1 MATSVQTAYT
11 SNTNALVATNLGVL
25 GTPSDL
31 RRLASEDKLS
41 NLSLLQLGMKFVS
54 VHLWSQKVLQ
64 VFDFF
69 LLAKID
75 FMQYLQVKWSQWI
88 TQMCPDC

>member
-11 SNTNALVATNLGVL
+11 SNTNALVATNLGAL

-41 NLSLLQLGMKFVS
+41 NLSLLQLGMKFVR
-54 VHLWSQKVLQ
+54 VNLWSQTVVQ

-88 TQMCPDC
+88 TEMCPDC

>member
-1 MATSVQTAYT
+1 
-11 SNTNALVATNLGVL
+11 
-25 GTPSDL
+25 
-31 RRLASEDKLS
+31 
-41 NLSLLQLGMKFVS
+41 LGMKFVR
-54 VHLWSQKVLQ
+54 VNLWSQTVVQ

-88 TQMCPDC
+88 TEMCPDC

>member
-11 SNTNALVATNLGVL
+11 SNTNALVATNLGAL

-41 NLSLLQLGMKFVS
+41 NLSLLQLDMKFVR
-54 VHLWSQKVLQ
+54 VHL
-64 VFDFF
+64 
-69 LLAKID
+69 
-75 FMQYLQVKWSQWI
+75 
-88 TQMCPDC
+88 